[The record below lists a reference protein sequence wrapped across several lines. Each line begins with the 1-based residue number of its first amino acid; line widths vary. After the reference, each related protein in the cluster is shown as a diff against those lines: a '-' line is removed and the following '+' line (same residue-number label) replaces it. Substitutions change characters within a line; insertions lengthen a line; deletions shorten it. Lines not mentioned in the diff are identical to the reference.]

1 MNNCSYYLRNRIP
14 RGMRYQILLGLVLG
28 VVIGLWPA
36 WILWVQADEAPPPID
51 TFPYAAYLPIVQT
64 QPEAPTPTLFALD
77 WDPRLTERGAV
88 LVAAQV
94 ATGDGYWKLVK
105 AQWFDEQAAGGRH
118 HILVDVLDSK
128 GQRATEIPIKVAWKD
143 GNAQIFTELKPGEAY
158 AANYAMFDIA
168 PSYSAQPST
177 DAPADRVEGMGL
189 GSLELP
195 KWKVHTSYGLVWQWT
210 IASTPPL
217 TVTPT
222 LTTTPVITPEA
233 TATISPT
240 IPLTLTATPTPTGTL
255 TLTPVATMP
264 PLLTPIATMPTVA
277 TPTPT
282 ATPLSTSTPTA
293 TPTPPP
299 LPLAQAVVVGCQ
311 PNSRG
316 SRFEGYVY
324 RNGQPVNGDRV
335 VFSYEADG
343 PWVTQPT
350 TAGNSVPGFYA
361 HIISAGVSRAGS
373 WYAWLVDQNRQ
384 RISAIAAFTT
394 DGEGGACNIVVVNF
408 IH

>member
-1 MNNCSYYLRNRIP
+1 MNNCSYYLRNSIP

-28 VVIGLWPA
+28 VVSGLWPP
-36 WILWVQADEAPPPID
+36 WILWVQADEAPPID

-64 QPEAPTPTLFALD
+64 QPEAPMPTLFALD

-88 LVAAQV
+88 LVGAQV
-94 ATGDGYWKLVK
+94 AAGDGYWKLVK
-105 AQWFDEQAAGGRH
+105 AQWFDEQASGGRH
-118 HILVDVLDSK
+118 HILVDVLDSN
-128 GQRATEIPIKVAWKD
+128 GQRATNIPIKVAWKD
-143 GNAQIFTELKPGEAY
+143 GNAQVFTEIKPGEAY

-177 DAPADRVEGMGL
+177 AAPADRVEGMGL

-217 TVTPT
+217 TI
-222 LTTTPVITPEA
+222 TPVITPQG
-233 TATISPT
+233 TPTIVPT
-240 IPLTLTATPTPTGTL
+240 IPMTLTVTPTPTGTF
-255 TLTPVATMP
+255 TVTPVATVP
-264 PLLTPIATMPTVA
+264 PLPTTIATLPTIATATPTVTPIPTTSPTPTS

-282 ATPLSTSTPTA
+282 S
-293 TPTPPP
+293 
-299 LPLAQAVVVGCQ
+299 LPLTQAVVVGCQ
-311 PNSRG
+311 PNNRG

-350 TAGNSVPGFYA
+350 VAGNSIPGFYS

-394 DGEGGACNIVVVNF
+394 DGEGGACNIAAVNF